1 MNPELHA
8 FFLDPSASGH
18 LMHAELSEAYQRA
31 CEQAG
36 AQHELIAYTDEFGFL
51 LDEVQDL
58 LRDENEY
65 PEYTS
70 QLADF
75 RTALTAIDAR
85 RAQVA
90 DLHIEIRQSLEEFE
104 GLRTARG
111 ESLRTADDPDYESWL
126 NARDRTLAEV
136 ERLRADPDMTPH
148 VDRVLTNLP
157 ALANAA
163 TPTALAQAAAPS
175 RSSDPGEAETA
186 LPAANAASR
195 PEAAAPSIAATTET
209 PMLSWAGIGS
219 RGNDKEPMPPSVL
232 ADMKEL
238 ARRMAADGWHLSSG
252 GADGSDTAFASG
264 TPVDQRTIWL
274 PWPGY
279 NDLSGPD
286 CHPIPQD
293 RLRQS
298 LELAERFHPN
308 WQRCKP
314 GMRKLHARNGLIVLG
329 RNLDKPVDAVVA
341 YTQGGKL
348 QGGTAQGLRIAI
360 EHGIPIFNL
369 GRMTMEEAWKGL
381 QELRRSLTAGQGV
394 SAGKDRTEPD
404 AHRAA
409 TDASNTHEAGRK
421 EGMARVLHLRNAPP
435 DAIRID
441 RRTRWGNPFRIGP
454 DGTRED
460 VISKYRDHLW
470 NSIRTGEISKD
481 DLAELHGKNLA
492 CHCAPQPC
500 HGDVLASAA
509 AWANANRNRA
519 STAESAEALPT
530 SPRIV
535 TRREFLET
543 AGNASAAAHDN
554 KAVAR
559 ATAAETIDAKLP
571 ASLGLVTNHR
581 RLLEAAQ
588 DGWLRPLEGKSFLL
602 ARDGSVSEDLAAG
615 DHPIPVRLTFDP
627 GKFPFPALRRE
638 LAAAGAEADAAT
650 PLAWRSPIPL
660 SAITGMEV
668 ASEEQ
673 KTRLPAMAAQFG
685 NVTLP
690 AVEIAV
696 NPDLATAGAGRPAS
710 TSDIPALQLPER
722 LNAIQGALSMAAATL
737 PKDERWT
744 EVLRNVLNA
753 HPSRPISDPANS
765 NADWFSLPWI
775 PRSAGMPAQPSAND
789 QRRLWDAAM
798 SCLRWPAAE
807 GKSPAALAERIAAT
821 ASETGPNPAA
831 DRWLEQTQKIISAEE
846 SINPTVPFIERA
858 GVAIQLALLRPDP
871 NRFTSWNTALPE
883 LPDSVLWAGATLC
896 GWRRGYLELDNA
908 FRGDTAQR
916 ETVANAALA
925 ATVPSAYA
933 PTWHTPQQDAGAIPD
948 TWQRI
953 KIGYASLYRAAGDQ
967 FQHLPHQEGF
977 CEFRDFVAAAVADP
991 GCPQEHQARLTALH
1005 NTLEIQAR
1013 RHDAVHDAHTR
1024 LNDVGARLEDLKEK
1038 MSSEP
1043 GQTIETMP
1051 GYTGWLRDRDAAVAH
1066 WSKLAED
1073 PAHKEHMQILAPDM
1087 MAPQIAELTNAPLTS
1102 IHRPSAEYPVPSS
1115 GQGVYTPSLQPLS
1128 QVYDRALAFVDRD
1141 PALLPYAPQF
1151 DELKTAVTKALDEC
1165 RHAPDL
1171 LDRLTNMRTALDDS
1185 HKRMTRAQAAT
1196 KDIADA
1202 SQALCTMKAWAD
1214 RAGRPVQ
1221 EAPQFES
1228 WRSEA
1233 DHALHEYEAAKK
1245 DPALAP
1251 HLARAD
1257 SMGVLSETAVPMLRD
1272 TRFQAPV
1279 ASKSSLTADRRR
1291 SEETEEQYSM
1301 SA

>member
-1 MNPELHA
+1 MKPELHA
-8 FFLDPSASGH
+8 FFLDRSASGH
-18 LMHAELSEAYQRA
+18 LMHAELADAYRRA

-36 AQHELIAYTDEFGFL
+36 AQHELIAYTDEFEFL

-90 DLHIEIRQSLEEFE
+90 DLYIEVRQSLEEIEALRASYGE
-104 GLRTARG
+104 G
-111 ESLRTADDPDYESWL
+111 LRTADDPYYESWL
-126 NARDRTLAEV
+126 DARERTLAEV
-136 ERLRADPDMTPH
+136 ERLRADPDMAPH
-148 VDRVLTNLP
+148 LDRVLTNLP
-157 ALANAA
+157 ELANAA
-163 TPTALAQAAAPS
+163 TPATLAEAASAAAPTPAPADVGAEPATPS
-175 RSSDPGEAETA
+175 ADTAVQQQTDPAEITLDTHA
-186 LPAANAASR
+186 FQLN
-195 PEAAAPSIAATTET
+195 
-209 PMLSWAGIGS
+209 WAGIGS
-219 RGNDKEPMPPSVL
+219 RGNHREPMPPSVL
-232 ADMKEL
+232 ADMTEL

-298 LELAERFHPN
+298 LELAERFHPT
-308 WQRCKP
+308 WDRCTQ
-314 GMRKLHARNGLIVLG
+314 GARKLHARNGLILLG
-329 RNLDKPVDAVVA
+329 PNLDKPVDAVVA

-348 QGGTAQGLRIAI
+348 QGGTAQGLRIAM

-369 GRMTMEEAWKGL
+369 GSMTMEEAWKGL

-409 TDASNTHEAGRK
+409 TDASNLQEADRK

-470 NSIRTGEISKD
+470 NNIRAGEISKD

-519 STAESAEALPT
+519 ASPTTTQADAADPAEALLA
-530 SPRIV
+530 SPRIT

-543 AGNASAAAHDN
+543 AENAWAAAH
-554 KAVAR
+554 
-559 ATAAETIDAKLP
+559 E
-571 ASLGLVTNHR
+571 
-581 RLLEAAQ
+581 
-588 DGWLRPLEGKSFLL
+588 
-602 ARDGSVSEDLAAG
+602 
-615 DHPIPVRLTFDP
+615 
-627 GKFPFPALRRE
+627 
-638 LAAAGAEADAAT
+638 
-650 PLAWRSPIPL
+650 
-660 SAITGMEV
+660 
-668 ASEEQ
+668 
-673 KTRLPAMAAQFG
+673 
-685 NVTLP
+685 
-690 AVEIAV
+690 
-696 NPDLATAGAGRPAS
+696 
-710 TSDIPALQLPER
+710 
-722 LNAIQGALSMAAATL
+722 
-737 PKDERWT
+737 
-744 EVLRNVLNA
+744 
-753 HPSRPISDPANS
+753 
-765 NADWFSLPWI
+765 
-775 PRSAGMPAQPSAND
+775 
-789 QRRLWDAAM
+789 
-798 SCLRWPAAE
+798 
-807 GKSPAALAERIAAT
+807 
-821 ASETGPNPAA
+821 NPAA
-831 DRWLEQTQKIISAEE
+831 
-846 SINPTVPFIERA
+846 VA
-858 GVAIQLALLRPDP
+858 G
-871 NRFTSWNTALPE
+871 
-883 LPDSVLWAGATLC
+883 
-896 GWRRGYLELDNA
+896 
-908 FRGDTAQR
+908 
-916 ETVANAALA
+916 
-925 ATVPSAYA
+925 
-933 PTWHTPQQDAGAIPD
+933 

-953 KIGYASLYRAAGDQ
+953 KMDYASLYTASGDRIH
-967 FQHLPHQEGF
+967 HLPHQEGF
-977 CEFRDFVAAAVADP
+977 TEFRDLVAGAVQDGA
-991 GCPQEHQARLTALH
+991 CPPEHRDRLKALH
-1005 NTLEIQAR
+1005 ETLETQGR

-1024 LNDVGARLEDLKEK
+1024 LNDIGARLDDLKEK

-1066 WSKLAED
+1066 WRELAAD
-1073 PAHKEHMQILAPDM
+1073 PAHKEHMQIVAPDM
-1087 MAPQIAELTNAPLTS
+1087 MAPQIAELSNAPLTS
-1102 IHRPSAEYPVPSS
+1102 IHRASAEYPVPSS

-1128 QVYDRALAFVDRD
+1128 QVYDRTLAFVDRN

-1151 DELKTAVTKALDEC
+1151 DELKTAVSKAIDEC

-1185 HKRMTRAQAAT
+1185 HERMTRAQAAIR
-1196 KDIADA
+1196 DIADA
-1202 SQALCTMKAWAD
+1202 SQALCTMKSWSDRSGMPLHEAPNFNAWRDNAD
-1214 RAGRPVQ
+1214 RALRQ
-1221 EAPQFES
+1221 
-1228 WRSEA
+1228 
-1233 DHALHEYEAAKK
+1233 YEAAEH
-1245 DPALAP
+1245 DPGLAL

-1257 SMGVLSETAVPMLRD
+1257 SLGVLAETAVPMLRD
-1272 TRFQAPV
+1272 PRFQTPV
-1279 ASKSSLTADRRR
+1279 ASEASLAASRRR
-1291 SEETEEQYSM
+1291 SEEAEEQYSM